1 MPLKTRN
8 VFGRPVTLRFEYT
21 LVPPRSFPQKPKI
34 RKSQEK
40 ARAPNAISPQ
50 ERHRRLSCFV
60 LQLVCRGYR
69 LFAKT
74 RWLLRYLQQ
83 RELFI
88 RPRATSVLGAANT
101 TPSDDSFTFGP
112 PSVARPWRRR
122 RCKRHRQLRSARPLW
137 WLRSSAREQGTFAT
151 DGCPLGVCCAGGLL
165 RRRPA
170 SLTCT

>member
-8 VFGRPVTLRFEYT
+8 VFGRPVTLWFEYT

-34 RKSQEK
+34 RKSQEN

-122 RCKRHRQLRSARPLW
+122 RCKRHRQLRSAWPLW

-151 DGCPLGVCCAGGLL
+151 VGVRWVFVAQAVCYAGGQ
-165 RRRPA
+165 RA
-170 SLTCT
+170 